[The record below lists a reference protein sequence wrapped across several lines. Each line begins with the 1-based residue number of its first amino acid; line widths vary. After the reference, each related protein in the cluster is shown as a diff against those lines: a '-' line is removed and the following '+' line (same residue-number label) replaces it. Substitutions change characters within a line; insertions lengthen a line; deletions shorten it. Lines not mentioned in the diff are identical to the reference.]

1 MSKLI
6 QLPDSVI
13 QTQRHAEV
21 SDKYVGVNTESIVTT
36 LEDRGFSVYSAKQ
49 SNVRK
54 EENRGFQKHMVWMK
68 FDELETAEG
77 VPSIVIMN
85 SHNRSSSLK
94 LHVGYIRWACSN
106 QLVGGSNISSISLR
120 HSQNWQDKA
129 EHFLSNYMEEVAK
142 MDRTFSRM
150 RNQYMS
156 STMIQDFSYRAAGLR
171 YNQKLVLDTNELSL
185 VTRSEDVGNNL
196 YVVYNRIQ
204 EALMKGSFKRK
215 VENIDDEG
223 IITHSDWSKAPR
235 ITSTDETMR
244 INRQISE
251 LAMDYL

>member
-1 MSKLI
+1 MSALQHTAI
-6 QLPDSVI
+6 E
-13 QTQRHAEV
+13 QTMAHQDV
-21 SDKYVGVNTESIVTT
+21 SDKYVQISTRDIITSLENQGFELDNVNV
-36 LEDRGFSVYSAKQ
+36 A
-49 SNVRK
+49 NVRK
-54 EENRGFQKHMVWMK
+54 ESNRGFQKHLVTMK
-68 FDELETAEG
+68 YNDLATPEG
-77 VPSIVIMN
+77 VPTVVIQN
-85 SHNRSSSLK
+85 SHNRTSGLK
-94 LHVGYIRWACSN
+94 FHTGFIRFACTN
-106 QLVGGSNISSISLR
+106 GLVFGTNISEKSIQ
-120 HSQNWQDKA
+120 HSAKWQDKA

-156 STMIQDFSYRAAGLR
+156 PTMIQDFSYRAAGLR
-171 YNQKLVLDTNELSL
+171 YDQKLVLDTNELSL

-196 YVVYNRIQ
+196 YIVYNRIQ